1 MRGSLRPFTSATRC
15 SFGQRFRRAA
25 AAHRPPPMQ
34 PGSRM
39 RRRRSPGPTANGAG
53 RRRAQPRHER
63 VLTGRQRS
71 ALFSLP
77 QHEADQLRHYTLS
90 AWWIHFTQT
99 MPLRRVRWLNG
110 VHRARTEGM
119 KSREPPVEPP
129 GLANRLR
136 RRRRDGAD
144 GVGASR
150 RGSKRRAAGG
160 TIPAA
165 RWNDRIS
172 TSESPARPTCPGSG
186 RDERLD
192 RRAAPPASGDEPDA
206 A

>member
-1 MRGSLRPFTSATRC
+1 MA
-15 SFGQRFRRAA
+15 RR
-25 AAHRPPPMQ
+25 
-34 PGSRM
+34 
-39 RRRRSPGPTANGAG
+39 T
-53 RRRAQPRHER
+53 

-129 GLANRLR
+129 GPANRLR
-136 RRRRDGAD
+136 RRRRDGAY

-192 RRAAPPASGDEPDA
+192 RRAAPPASGEEPDA
-206 A
+206 RVTRPPGSSDSLTRAGMDPSAERR